1 MKNEQNRT
9 QGSGMRPWLKVVLAL
24 SLAFNLIV
32 VGIGAGAA
40 WRFHG
45 SGHKMEGPPM
55 LSRFIFKDMGGREV
69 HRLVLKQAG
78 ETGNVRNRRR
88 VEMEQTIALIR
99 AETLDVT
106 AVRAIVEAH
115 IVENNDLMRTVAEAW
130 QQRLE
135 GLSLRERSKLA
146 DRMQHRLDYPAKR
159 H

>member
-1 MKNEQNRT
+1 MKSEQNRT
-9 QGSGMRPWLKVVLAL
+9 PGSGMRPWLKGVLAL
-24 SLAFNLIV
+24 SLALNLIV

-88 VEMEQTIALIR
+88 AEMEQIIALIR
-99 AETLDVT
+99 AKELDVT
-106 AVRAIVEAH
+106 AVRSIVEAH
-115 IVENNDLMRTVAEAW
+115 IVENNGLMRTVAEAW
-130 QQRLE
+130 EQRLE
-135 GLSLRERSKLA
+135 GLSLKERSELA
-146 DRMQHRLDYPAKR
+146 DRMQHRIDHPPRKR
-159 H
+159 

>member
-1 MKNEQNRT
+1 
-9 QGSGMRPWLKVVLAL
+9 
-24 SLAFNLIV
+24 
-32 VGIGAGAA
+32 
-40 WRFHG
+40 
-45 SGHKMEGPPM
+45 MEGPPM

-130 QQRLE
+130 QQRLQ

-146 DRMQHRLDYPAKR
+146 DRMQHRLDHPPKR